1 MFFPSSLRLALG
13 VLAFLIAGALSS
25 VLNAQENPE
34 TSPDGADTV
43 NGVALESEAAGTID
57 WGAEVLKGG
66 TVAFV
71 LIGVAVA
78 GLAFFLERLYSVRKA
93 KFVSGKKAEVILKP
107 WRRAD
112 IEAAQRAARR
122 DKTIFGRVAEYIS
135 THTHLSFEIVSFGAS
150 DMVSRAV
157 GRQLQ
162 RTYPLAIVATVSPLL
177 GLLGTI
183 IGMIEAFQK
192 VAIMGDTGDA
202 SVLADSIGKAL
213 ITTAIGLIVAIP
225 ALSSYHYFKMKINN
239 LGIRI
244 EEEMDEMLALWLT
257 PEPEEHEDPEPE
269 PEPEPSPV
277 DAEPEAPQA

>member
-1 MFFPSSLRLALG
+1 
-13 VLAFLIAGALSS
+13 
-25 VLNAQENPE
+25 
-34 TSPDGADTV
+34 
-43 NGVALESEAAGTID
+43 
-57 WGAEVLKGG
+57 
-66 TVAFV
+66 
-71 LIGVAVA
+71 
-78 GLAFFLERLYSVRKA
+78 
-93 KFVSGKKAEVILKP
+93 
-107 WRRAD
+107 
-112 IEAAQRAARR
+112 
-122 DKTIFGRVAEYIS
+122 
-135 THTHLSFEIVSFGAS
+135 
-150 DMVSRAV
+150 MVSRAV

-225 ALSSYHYFKMKINN
+225 ALSAYHYFKMKINN

-257 PEPEEHEDPEPE
+257 PEPEENEEPE
-269 PEPEPSPV
+269 PEPGPV

>member
-1 MFFPSSLRLALG
+1 MRFTISFNASRLGFGLVAL
-13 VLAFLIAGALSS
+13 FLTGLFLSAPLS
-25 VLNAQENPE
+25 AQEG
-34 TSPDGADTV
+34 DGVASADGGAENAT
-43 NGVALESEAAGTID
+43 ALESEAAGTID

-66 TVAFV
+66 AVAFV
-71 LIGVAVA
+71 LIGVAVT
-78 GLAFFLERLYSVRKA
+78 GLAFFLERLYSVRRA
-93 KFVSGKKAEVILKP
+93 KFVSGKKSEAILKP

-225 ALSSYHYFKMKINN
+225 ALSAYHYFKMKVNN

-244 EEEMDEMLALWLT
+244 EEEMDEMLALWLMPEAAEA
-257 PEPEEHEDPEPE
+257 PEPESAPADPESE
-269 PEPEPSPV
+269 V
-277 DAEPEAPQA
+277 PQA

>member
-1 MFFPSSLRLALG
+1 MRFPPFPISIRVGFAI
-13 VLAFLIAGALSS
+13 LAFLFAGALSTA
-25 VLNAQENPE
+25 LNAQENSDA
-34 TSPDGADTV
+34 SPQGANTAD
-43 NGVALESEAAGTID
+43 GVALESEEAGTID

-78 GLAFFLERLYSVRKA
+78 GLAFFLERLYTVRKA
-93 KFVSGKKAEVILKP
+93 KFVSGKKAEAILKP

-112 IEAAQRAARR
+112 VESAQRAARR

-225 ALSSYHYFKMKINN
+225 ALSAYHYFKMKINN

-244 EEEMDEMLALWLT
+244 EEEMDEMLALWLM
-257 PEPEEHEDPEPE
+257 PEPEVAEEPE
-269 PEPEPSPV
+269 SETSP
-277 DAEPEAPQA
+277 AESAPEASQG

>member
-1 MFFPSSLRLALG
+1 MKTVLPHPIALWKTARLLSFMLTAAL
-13 VLAFLIAGALSS
+13 LFSFSAR
-25 VLNAQENPE
+25 AQEASE
-34 TSPDGADTV
+34 AQPDEV
-43 NGVALESEAAGTID
+43 VLESEAAGTID

-66 TVAFV
+66 TVSFV

-78 GLAFFLERLYSVRKA
+78 GLAFFLERLFTVRNNN
-93 KFVSGKKAEVILKP
+93 FVSRKKAEALLKP
-107 WRRAD
+107 WQRGDFSTAKLK
-112 IEAAQRAARR
+112 AQK
-122 DKTIFGRVAEYIS
+122 DGSIFGKVAEYVAG
-135 THTHLSFEIVSFGAS
+135 HTHLSFEIVSFGAS

-157 GRQLQ
+157 GRQIQ

-213 ITTAIGLIVAIP
+213 ITTALGLIIAIP
-225 ALSSYHYFKMKINN
+225 TLSAYHYFKMKINN

-244 EEEMDEMLALWLT
+244 EEELDNMLALWLH
-257 PEPEEHEDPEPE
+257 PEEQE
-269 PEPEPSPV
+269 
-277 DAEPEAPQA
+277 AEPESAKSDKPAADNNPTTDPQA